1 MLRLAFREP
10 RAPLRSVCVAEI
22 SDATP
27 RFSGTANS
35 ASLRLRSGNIRCYAS
50 HISFIIPLP
59 YKIGKNGNVNFNF
72 LRGRLTNEQ
81 TSISLLRIHRMVSGN
96 TLDGTSFPA
105 SGRCCHER
113 HHIPSY
119 VPHLRL
125 CGADHPCLPQDQK
138 SSHFSSRMPVYCRF
152 LLRGIYQRL
161 YFAGFS
167 HVPLGLFRC
176 SSPVPG
182 NHPSGL
188 SSRVVSHRIIF

>member
-1 MLRLAFREP
+1 MPRLVFREP
-10 RAPLRSVCVAEI
+10 R
-22 SDATP
+22 TP
-27 RFSGTANS
+27 H
-35 ASLRLRSGNIRCYAS
+35 SLRLRIGNMRCYAS

-125 CGADHPCLPQDQK
+125 CISDPAGLSENK
-138 SSHFSSRMPVYCRF
+138 KLSSSAAGILIYCRF
-152 LLRGIYQRL
+152 LCGRIHQRL
-161 YFAGFS
+161 YFASLS
-167 HVPLGLFRC
+167 HVSLGLLPC
-176 SSPVPG
+176 SPSIPG
-182 NHPSGL
+182 NHPS
-188 SSRVVSHRIIF
+188 

>member
-10 RAPLRSVCVAEI
+10 RTPLRSVCVAEI

-27 RFSGTANS
+27 RF
-35 ASLRLRSGNIRCYAS
+35 
-50 HISFIIPLP
+50 SFIIPLP